1 MLWGLNELNELCLRT
16 VLCVPRPAV
25 PTASATTIATAIE
38 GNQEGCASQETSIQ
52 VSRVTFINAHHLS
65 ALDNLFTDTTY
76 SIRKLIFILTNSSS
90 ATHMLSFL
98 LPALPTLSVP
108 CQPPYDLG
116 LFSTIFYLILILLL
130 LLWVF
135 LTFSL
140 SSLFP
145 LSSFFSSQVWIT
157 IPSVVS
163 LPWMSRTSRLLHL
176 WASPRLTLLHHDFR
190 TCAYDATF
198 HHQIPIWQSSF
209 HDPPDSIFWKEQT
222 APEFRL
228 TTEPNIKTCT
238 ELHVLIPLHVHGV
251 HVQCKCNEQGNQTQ
265 APTFWKPPV
274 IS

>member
-38 GNQEGCASQETSIQ
+38 GNQEGCASQKISIQ

-76 SIRKLIFILTNSSS
+76 SIRKLIFILPNSSS

-145 LSSFFSSQVWIT
+145 LSSFFSVSGVDYHPFSSFSALDVSYLSAP
-157 IPSVVS
+157 PSLS
-163 LPWMSRTSRLLHL
+163 LPQTNPPAPWLQNVRVWCNLPSSDPNLAEQLSWSSWLRFLEGADCSRVQ
-176 WASPRLTLLHHDFR
+176 AHHR
-190 TCAYDATF
+190 A
-198 HHQIPIWQSSF
+198 
-209 HDPPDSIFWKEQT
+209 
-222 APEFRL
+222 
-228 TTEPNIKTCT
+228 
-238 ELHVLIPLHVHGV
+238 
-251 HVQCKCNEQGNQTQ
+251 
-265 APTFWKPPV
+265 
-274 IS
+274 